1 MKKIINSLFVLSFVF
16 SSSVVFAKT
25 QISWWME
32 ARAERDPIVMEKL
45 VDAYN
50 SSQDEIELVVE
61 FTAQEVLGEKLRTAL
76 ISGGGPDI
84 VRAAGPS
91 FIKEYQFM
99 GTFFFVF

>member
-1 MKKIINSLFVLSFVF
+1 MKKIIDSLLVLSFIF
-16 SSSVVFAKT
+16 TSSAVFAKT

-45 VDAYN
+45 VNAYN
-50 SSQDEIELVVE
+50 SSQDEIELVIE

-84 VRAAGPS
+84 AVSYTHLTLPTKR
-91 FIKEYQFM
+91 I
-99 GTFFFVF
+99 V